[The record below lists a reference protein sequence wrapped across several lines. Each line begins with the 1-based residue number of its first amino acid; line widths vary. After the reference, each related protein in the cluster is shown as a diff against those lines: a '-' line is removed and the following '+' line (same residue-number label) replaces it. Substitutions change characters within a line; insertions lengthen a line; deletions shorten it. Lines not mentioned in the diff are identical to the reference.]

1 MKLSQTIFILVFTG
15 ILISNN
21 LNGQISHRGKPYTYA
36 NAFLKSMQTANTVH
50 LNVIDNNKEKKL
62 ADSIG
67 EHNGIAPNRFYG
79 KGIDVDIDIKEK
91 TSPVLLSNGNNL
103 WLYNVKSENAYAMQ
117 FYFDKFRLP
126 AGATL
131 YFYNEEKDMVLG
143 AFTKDN
149 NNNNLDFGTQFIK
162 GQSIFIEYTEPA
174 NPEFKGELH
183 IDKAV
188 HVFRD
193 LFKSGPWGSSETCNI
208 DVSCSLGY
216 DWRKEIASVALIL
229 SYDKFWDLASWCSGV
244 LLNNTR
250 NDGKGYFL
258 TAKHCGDTTR
268 IPEGYSRQRFDYS
281 TWVFLFNYEDTV
293 CSDAKSINFPIT
305 SVYGASLLAADGN
318 GSLTSDYLLLKL
330 NATKDELASIGA
342 VYAGWEI
349 NESNA
354 LSSPNAVCIHHPSGD
369 VEKISKDNHSP
380 VSADYGNGPYFW
392 QLTWDSGTTEPVS
405 SGAPLFNSDH
415 RVIGQLYAGD
425 ADCSNPTG
433 NDYFGK
439 FSLSWTSGNFAQ
451 WLDPA
456 NSSTTFVDTYQP
468 NSKPSMVRDNQF
480 LINPN
485 PSHGIFHIGFTSRS
499 ISGSLSIKIYNSIGQ
514 LIKQFTQTILVNN
527 EIDLSNERKGL
538 YLIQIETS
546 EGIDVEKV
554 LIF

>member
-1 MKLSQTIFILVFTG
+1 MKFIRALCILVFANFF
-15 ILISNN
+15 ISNH
-21 LNGQISHRGKPYTYA
+21 LYGQISHGGKPNTLA
-36 NAFLKSMQTANTVH
+36 NEYLKFAQAANTVRF
-50 LNVIDNNKEKKL
+50 NSIDNNREKKL

-67 EHNGIAPNRFYG
+67 DHNGIAPNRFYG

-91 TSPVLLSNGNNL
+91 TSPVILSNGNKL

-143 AFTKDN
+143 AFTNDN
-149 NNNNLDFGTQFIK
+149 NNIDLNFGTQFIK

-174 NPEFKGELH
+174 DPEFSGELH
-183 IDKAV
+183 IDKAI

-193 LFKSGPWGSSETCNI
+193 LFKSGQWGTSGACNI

-229 SYDKFWDLASWCSGV
+229 SYDKYRNLASWCSGV
-244 LLNNTR
+244 LLNNTS

-268 IPEGYSRQRFDYS
+268 VPEHPRQRFDYS
-281 TWVFLFNYEDTV
+281 TWVFIFNYEDTM
-293 CSDAKSINFPIT
+293 CNDAKSVRYPVT
-305 SVYGASLLAADGN
+305 SVYGAGLLAADGN

-330 NATKDELASIGA
+330 NASKDELASLGVA
-342 VYAGWEI
+342 YAGWEI

-369 VEKISKDNHSP
+369 VEKISKDNHPP
-380 VSADYGNGPYFW
+380 VSAYYGNGPYFW

-405 SGAPLFNSDH
+405 SGSPLFNSNH
-415 RVIGQLYAGD
+415 RVIGQLYAGEASCD
-425 ADCSNPTG
+425 NPTG

-439 FSLSWTSGNFAQ
+439 LAFSWTNGNFAQ

-456 NSSTTFVDTYQP
+456 NSSTTYVDTYQP
-468 NSKPSMVRDNQF
+468 NSKPKLVRNNQF

-485 PSHGIFHIGFTSRS
+485 PSLGIFYIIKVNRV
-499 ISGSLSIKIYNSIGQ
+499 INDPISIKIYNSVGQ
-514 LIKQFTQTILVNN
+514 LIKQVTQTVLVNN

-538 YLIQIETS
+538 YMIQIETS

-554 LIF
+554 LIL